1 MRKARVM
8 DAVDVDLATSSLRSW
23 PLALPTRAW
32 AKVQCGSKLPAKMI
46 SLDGSY
52 ARNV

>member
-8 DAVDVDLATSSLRSW
+8 NDVDLATPSFRSR
-23 PLALPTRAW
+23 PLALPMRAW
-32 AKVQCGSKLPAKMI
+32 AKVQCGSKLPTKMI